1 MRSVDPVDEE
11 AQRYQGMHAAQ
22 RQAMIER
29 HRDSLDYFGYAPQAL
44 YWGTSEEQLARFGML
59 AGIGIRSGASLL
71 DVGCGF
77 GDLYCWL
84 RSQDLVVDYTG
95 LDISPEILAKGREL
109 NPALR
114 LVQGELFDFDWAPQ
128 SFDWVVLS
136 GTLNWDVGEGSA
148 YARRVIRRMFSLC
161 RFGVAFNLL
170 DIRTLDM
177 TGLGEIVAY
186 QPHKVLAF
194 CEGITSDCTLYC
206 DYLEDDFTIYMR
218 RANV

>member
-1 MRSVDPVDEE
+1 MGIPVNEE
-11 AQRYQGMHAAQ
+11 GDAHQGMHATQ
-22 RQAMIER
+22 RQQMIER
-29 HRDSLDYFGYAPQAL
+29 HQDSLDYFGYAPQAL
-44 YWGTSEEQLARFGML
+44 YWGTHEAQLARFSML
-59 AGIGIRSGASLL
+59 AGIGVRNGDSLL

-77 GDLYCWL
+77 GDLYRWL
-84 RSQDLVVDYTG
+84 SSRDLAVDYTG

-109 NPALR
+109 NPALG

-128 SFDWVVLS
+128 SFDWVFLS

-148 YARRVIRRMFSLC
+148 YARRVIRRMFTLC

-177 TGLGEIVAY
+177 AGIGEIVAY

-194 CEGITSDCTLYC
+194 CESLSPGCSLYSDYI
-206 DYLEDDFTIYMR
+206 EDDFTIYIR
-218 RANV
+218 REQP

>member
-1 MRSVDPVDEE
+1 MGIPANEE
-11 AQRYQGMHAAQ
+11 GDAYQGMHAAQ
-22 RQAMIER
+22 RQQMIER
-29 HRDSLDYFGYAPQAL
+29 HQDSLDYFGYAPQAL
-44 YWGTSEEQLARFGML
+44 YWGTHEEQLARFMML
-59 AGIGIRSGASLL
+59 AGIGIRSGDSLL

-77 GDLYCWL
+77 ADLYRWL
-84 RSQDLVVDYTG
+84 SSRDMAVDYTG

-114 LVQGELFDFDWAPQ
+114 LVQGELFDFDWEAQ
-128 SFDWVVLS
+128 SFDWVFLS

-177 TGLGEIVAY
+177 TGIGEIVAY
-186 QPHKVLAF
+186 QPQKVLAF
-194 CEGITSDCTLYC
+194 CESISPDCSLFC
-206 DYLEDDFTIYMR
+206 DYLEDDFTIYIR
-218 RANV
+218 RVKA